1 MAMRAPQ
8 GGRGQQQEWCGGER
22 RGAGEGWG
30 QHLQEFPLYSA
41 TMAENPLFLKIDCLR
56 LPVPDLDAAL
66 EFYRDRLG
74 HALIWRSETS
84 AAVRLPDSNAELVLQ
99 TERPEMETDLMVES
113 VEAAVGRFVAAGGRL
128 LQGPFHVQIGRCAV
142 VADPFR
148 NVLVMLDASK
158 GRLRTNAEGHVVGNE
173 PPH

>member
-1 MAMRAPQ
+1 MPDQ
-8 GGRGQQQEWCGGER
+8 
-22 RGAGEGWG
+22 
-30 QHLQEFPLYSA
+30 
-41 TMAENPLFLKIDCLR
+41 PLFSKIDCLR
-56 LPVPDLDAAL
+56 LPVPDLETAL

-74 HALIWRSETS
+74 HALIWRSET
-84 AAVRLPDSNAELVLQ
+84 AAGLRLPGSNAELVLQ

-128 LQGPFHVQIGRCAV
+128 LQGPFDIQIGRCAV

-158 GRLRTNAEGHVVGNE
+158 GLLRTNAVGRVIGNE
-173 PPH
+173 PPR